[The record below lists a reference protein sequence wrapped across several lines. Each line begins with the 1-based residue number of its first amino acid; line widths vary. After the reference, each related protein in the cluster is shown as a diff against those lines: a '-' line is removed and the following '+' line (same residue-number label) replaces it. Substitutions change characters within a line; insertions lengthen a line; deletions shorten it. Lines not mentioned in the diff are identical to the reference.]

1 MKKLLLVS
9 LFMLDIVF
17 AKTILV
23 AAAGNTVYT
32 LPALKQEFKK
42 LYPKIN
48 VKFIISSSGKLTS
61 QIENGAPFDVFLSAN
76 MKYPNYLYSKHLA
89 VTKPKIYAKGAL
101 VVFSIRKKF
110 TSLNDLQN
118 LDTIA
123 VANVKTA
130 PYGKAAIE
138 VLKNAKLYEKVKD
151 KLVYAETVNQVISY
165 VKNAA
170 DAGFVAKSSMFSPK
184 MKQYR
189 NKWIDIDK
197 SLYSPI
203 NQGIVIIKDSLEA
216 RKFYNFIFSKKAK
229 LIFKKYG
236 YE

>member
-1 MKKLLLVS
+1 MKKLLLS
-9 LFMLDIVF
+9 LFIFNFVF
-17 AKTILV
+17 AKTIIV
-23 AAAGNTVYT
+23 AAAGNTVYV
-32 LPALKQEFKK
+32 LPALKQEFNK
-42 LYPKIN
+42 LYPNIN
-48 VKFIISSSGKLTS
+48 IRFVISSSGKLTS
-61 QIENGAPFDVFLSAN
+61 QIENGAPFDIFLSAN
-76 MKYPNYLYSKHLA
+76 MKYPNYLYSKKLA
-89 VTKPKIYAKGAL
+89 ITKPKVYAKGRL
-101 VVFSIRKKF
+101 VLFSIRKKF

-216 RKFYNFIFSKKAK
+216 KKFYNFIFSKKAK

>member
-1 MKKLLLVS
+1 MP
-9 LFMLDIVF
+9 LFLSSRVNRIGRF
-17 AKTILV
+17 ART
-23 AAAGNTVYT
+23 
-32 LPALKQEFKK
+32 
-42 LYPKIN
+42 
-48 VKFIISSSGKLTS
+48 
-61 QIENGAPFDVFLSAN
+61 QIQNGAPFDIFLSAN
-76 MKYPNYLYSKHLA
+76 MKYPNYLYSKKLA
-89 VTKPKIYAKGAL
+89 ITKPKVYAKGRL
-101 VVFSIRKKF
+101 VLFSIRKKF

-216 RKFYNFIFSKKAK
+216 KKFYNFIFSKKAK

>member
-1 MKKLLLVS
+1 MKKLLLS
-9 LFMLDIVF
+9 LFIFNFIF
-17 AKTILV
+17 AKTIIV
-23 AAAGNTVYT
+23 AASGNTAYV
-32 LPALKQEFKK
+32 LPALKKQFNK

-48 VKFIISSSGKLTS
+48 VRFIISSSGKLTS

-76 MKYPNYLYSKHLA
+76 MKYPNYLYSKKLA
-89 VTKPKIYAKGAL
+89 VTKPKVYAKGRL
-101 VVFSIRKKF
+101 VLFSIRKKL
-110 TSLNDLQN
+110 TSLNYLQN

-203 NQGIVIIKDSLEA
+203 NQGIVIIKDSKQA